1 MSNKT
6 ITLIEL
12 FNKMASFDEQEN
24 LPEKIKYRNCVF
36 TIIYGEGIS
45 PDYMNENSESLLEY
59 VAAQADDLNEIVE
72 IEEQEE
78 IDIQKLGILSE
89 YESFEDYD
97 CRDIGIAITKIN
109 QICRRINKLID
120 LHQENKNRIQQLDKN
135 IKEK

>member
-78 IDIQKLGILSE
+78 IDIQEINLDFARLGQFSIKNAKGQEEILE
-89 YESFEDYD
+89 VLFIEVQEKMKELA
-97 CRDIGIAITKIN
+97 RKIN
-109 QICRRINKLID
+109 Y
-120 LHQENKNRIQQLDKN
+120 LDKN
-135 IKEK
+135 IKKK